1 MTAVTLILNERAGD
15 EFFFCSPKINHIKTF
30 NAKQILHDRNNFIL
44 ENDEVLDK
52 TDYYRHNHLSNQL
65 PGHVRR

>member
-15 EFFFCSPKINHIKTF
+15 EFFCSPKINHIKTF

-52 TDYYRHNHLSNQL
+52 TD
-65 PGHVRR
+65 